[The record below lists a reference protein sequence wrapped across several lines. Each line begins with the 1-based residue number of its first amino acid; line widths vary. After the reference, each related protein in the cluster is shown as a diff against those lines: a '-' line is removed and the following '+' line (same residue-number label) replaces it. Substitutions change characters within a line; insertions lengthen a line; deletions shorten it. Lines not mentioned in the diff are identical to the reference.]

1 MDTAMAIIST
11 AGVGYPRIG
20 ENREWKKLLEEF
32 WGGKRD
38 EESFQKE
45 IRELR
50 IRRLLRQKK
59 SGVAWVPSGD
69 FTLYDS
75 VLDHV
80 AAFDLIPDRF
90 RHLGAN
96 DSLAVYFAM
105 ARGIEGAPACEMT
118 KWFDTNYHYLVPELA
133 GQPKPKLVFNPWL
146 DAFTEAKRE
155 AGLLTRPVL
164 IGPYTLVRLAKGV
177 SSENFAELVRSFIP
191 AYNTVLEEL
200 AKAGA
205 GWVQIDEP
213 SLVTDVPEE
222 HLALLTEIYGAL
234 KSSNPKLLIHLQ
246 TYFGAVE
253 HPEAV
258 FSLPVDG
265 IGLDFVRGKI
275 DNLDAIKKF
284 GWTKGKKLGAGVVNG
299 RSIWRVDPDQALG
312 LLEELASLIP
322 AEQLIIQPS
331 SSLLHS
337 PVSVNVEVSGD
348 AVVRGALAF
357 ADQKLEE
364 VVALSEALEARL
376 NGGAA
381 TALPARLEENR
392 IALAALR
399 SHPARHRAAAQGS
412 SEESIAERSPFAE
425 RHALQLSR
433 FKLPLLPTTTI
444 GSLPQTADIRKAR
457 LEWRR
462 GKLSDDAYRQ
472 LLQERT
478 ELWIRRQE
486 EYGIDVLV
494 HGEFERTDMVEHF
507 AHLLDGYHFTT
518 NGWVQSYG
526 SRCVKPPVIYGDVMD
541 RGAMTLEDTL
551 YAQSLTD
558 RPVKGMLT
566 GPITMLA
573 WSFYRDDISPKEI
586 ADQIARALDAEV
598 LRLEAAGIGMIQVDE
613 PALREIAPLK
623 HREWPEYLEWSVNA
637 FRRSVAGVR
646 DETQIHTHMCY
657 CDYHEIIG
665 AVEAMDAD
673 VISLETS
680 RSHGSLIH
688 ALEHQPYANGIGLG
702 VYDIHSPVVPETET
716 MLAVIRD
723 SLAVVPADRL
733 WVNPDCGLKTRGEPE
748 TIEALKRMAEAAV
761 LARAELANA

>member
-1 MDTAMAIIST
+1 MAIVST
-11 AGVGYPRIG
+11 AGLGYPRIG

-38 EESFQKE
+38 EASFQKE
-45 IRELR
+45 MRELR
-50 IRRLLRQKK
+50 IHRLLRQKK
-59 SGVAWVPSGD
+59 SGVAWVPAGD
-69 FTLYDS
+69 FSLYDS
-75 VLDHV
+75 MLDHV
-80 AAFDLIPDRF
+80 AAFDLIPQRF
-90 RHLGAN
+90 RHLGAP

-105 ARGIEGAPACEMT
+105 ARGVNGAVACEMT

-133 GQPKPKLVFNPWL
+133 DIPKPKLVFNPWL
-146 DAFTEAKRE
+146 IAFTEAKRE

-164 IGPYTLVRLAKGV
+164 IGPYTFVRLAKGV
-177 SSENFAELVRSFIP
+177 PSDAFADLVRSLIP
-191 AYNTVLEEL
+191 AYNTVLMEL

-205 GWVQIDEP
+205 QWIQLDEP
-213 SLVTDVPEE
+213 SLVTDVPHE
-222 HLALLTEIYGAL
+222 HLPLLAEIYGTL
-234 KSSNPKLLIHLQ
+234 KSSNPTLQLHLQ
-246 TYFGAVE
+246 TYFGAVD

-258 FSLPVDG
+258 FALPVDG
-265 IGLDFVRGKI
+265 IGLDFVRGKA
-275 DNLDAIKKF
+275 DNLAAIKAH
-284 GWTKGKKLGAGVVNG
+284 GWATGKKLGAGVVDG
-299 RSIWRVDPDQALG
+299 RSIWRVDPDQALS
-312 LLEELASLIP
+312 LLVEIANVVP
-322 AEQLIIQPS
+322 AEQLIVQPS
-331 SSLLHS
+331 CSLLHC
-337 PVSVNVEVSGD
+337 PVTVNAEVSGD
-348 AVVRGALAF
+348 EVVRGALAF

-364 VVALSEALEARL
+364 IVALGEAFEARL
-376 NGGAA
+376 KGAEV
-381 TALPARLEENR
+381 ALPPRLEQNR
-392 IALAALR
+392 QALAALR
-399 SHPARHRAAAQGS
+399 GHPSRHRAAAQGS
-412 SEESIAERSPFAE
+412 NEKGLAERAPFAE
-425 RHALQLSR
+425 RHALQLAR
-433 FKLPLLPTTTI
+433 FNLPLLPTTTI

-457 LEWRR
+457 LDWRR
-462 GKLSDDAYRQ
+462 GKLTEKAYRA

-486 EYGIDVLV
+486 EIGIDVLV

-573 WSFYRDDISPKEI
+573 WSFYRDDISRKEI

-623 HREWPEYLEWSVNA
+623 RREWPEYLEWSVNA

-657 CDYHEIIG
+657 CDYHEIID

-702 VYDIHSPVVPETET
+702 VYDIHSPVVPETLA
-716 MLAVIRD
+716 MLKVIRD
-723 SLAVVPADRL
+723 SLVVVPADRL

-748 TIEALKRMAEAAV
+748 TLGALKRMVEAAV
-761 LARAELANA
+761 MARVELASV